1 MFREKKKTVLFTSP
15 IILLVIPLGFI
26 DKESNVNLLVHD
38 NQGKKLQVYVQYQT
52 WFYARHF

>member
-1 MFREKKKTVLFTSP
+1 MFCEKKKTVLFISP

-26 DKESNVNLLVHD
+26 DKEGNVNLLVHD

-52 WFYARHF
+52 WFYGRHF